1 MKITKILALLLVVV
15 MSLSFVSCGK
25 LIKSLL
31 PGGEESDSESQ
42 TAIESVSK
50 ETEADKD
57 QDEEDDDFIDLGG
70 DTDGEKLP
78 DGQVIYFED
87 FQKYGNTTDSSAL
100 ATLGW
105 REMTVEDDNVM
116 GEADVK
122 FDFENGRLHVNSWN
136 VGDTVPG
143 HAFYAIT
150 QANDEVMK
158 PLMPGGY
165 TLRYDIAYT
174 PDLSGA
180 NALTSIIMDINGNNW
195 TDAAFLPNGVGLYE
209 NVTAGKAYKLNGDS
223 IAVGNTLEKSI
234 SGVLLN
240 EKPDNNTIPMLN
252 VSVTIMVKVDPEKG
266 PIYYVKKSAD
276 PDTAFVKVGEAKMDN
291 GYVGWMAAA
300 SRALAIH
307 TCKGL
312 NAYYDNILVYSG
324 LGDCPV
330 TIVPDNFNGS
340 NAGQEAGDGKIFY
353 FEDFNRENSFANNVM
368 KLDTVEGTTEQLM
381 QDLGITCVS
390 DGGLTTYMWID
401 NGRLLISNF
410 SGYEGDTREKDTTG
424 KYSFFKIAA
433 LDDAVKMAALY
444 GDKFTV
450 QYDIAYGCK
459 DIDGDG
465 VLDIDTATWES
476 MFDIILNMD
485 GANGT
490 ACGIAAGGHVRLD
503 YLTTEASG
511 TTNELLTDVSLM
523 NRGQAIGKKLREG
536 DVGAITVRIVVDP
549 VSNTIKIYAKTA
561 GMSGFVLYA
570 TSTGTSDGY
579 ESLVAATSQSI
590 GFALQGGNNV
600 LLDNLIVYSGDK
612 NPPETDN
619 QDNYYVA
626 Q

>member
-1 MKITKILALLLVVV
+1 MKTTKILSLVLA
-15 MSLSFVSCGK
+15 MIMCLSFVACNNGTTTV
-25 LIKSLL
+25 
-31 PGGEESDSESQ
+31 DSETETQ
-42 TAIESVSK
+42 ADTDKVSTDS
-50 ETEADKD
+50 ETNDTEGG
-57 QDEEDDDFIDLGG
+57 DDFLGDLGG
-70 DTDGEKLP
+70 DDGEKLP

-87 FQKYGNTTDSSAL
+87 FQKYSNTTDNSAL
-100 ATLGW
+100 TTLGW
-105 REMTVEDDNVM
+105 RKMTVDADKVM

-136 VGDTVPG
+136 SGDAIPG

-150 QANDEVMK
+150 QANDDVMK
-158 PLMPGGY
+158 TLMPGGY

-180 NALTSIIMDINGNNW
+180 KNALTSIIMDINENSW

-209 NVTAGKAYKLNGDS
+209 NVTTGKAYKLNSNS
-223 IAVGNTLEKSI
+223 IAVGNTLESSI

-240 EKPDNNTIPMLN
+240 KAPDNNTIPMLN
-252 VSVTIMVKVDPEKG
+252 VSVTIMVKVDPTKG

-276 PDTAFVKVGEAKMDN
+276 PDTAFVKIGEAVMDN
-291 GYVGWMAAA
+291 GYVGWLAAA
-300 SRALAIH
+300 SRALALH

-340 NAGQEAGDGKIFY
+340 TAGQEAGNGKIYY
-353 FEDFNRENSFANNVM
+353 FEDFNLEDSFANNVM
-368 KLDTVEGTTEQLM
+368 RLDIVEGTSEQLM

-401 NGRLLISNF
+401 SGRLLISNF

-424 KYSFFKIAA
+424 KYSFFKISA

-444 GDKFTV
+444 NEKFTI

-459 DIDGDG
+459 DVVPDSGG
-465 VLDIDTATWES
+465 LEQDIAMWES

-485 GANGT
+485 GANGA
-490 ACGIAAGGHVRLD
+490 ACGISAGGHVRLD
-503 YLTTEASG
+503 YLTTDGAG
-511 TTNELLTDVSLM
+511 TTNKPLTDVSLM
-523 NRGQAIGKKLREG
+523 NRAQAIGKKLRES

-549 VSNTIKIYAKTA
+549 ATNTIKLYAKTA
-561 GMSGFVLYA
+561 GMSSFLCIG
-570 TSTGTSDGY
+570 TSSTLSDGY
-579 ESLVAATSQSI
+579 ESLAAATSNSI
-590 GFALQGGNNV
+590 GFALQYGTNA
-600 LLDNLIVYSGDK
+600 LLDNLIVYSGED

-619 QDNYYVA
+619 QNNYYTA

>member
-1 MKITKILALLLVVV
+1 MKVTKILSLVLA
-15 MSLSFVSCGK
+15 MIMCLSFVACNNGTTTV
-25 LIKSLL
+25 
-31 PGGEESDSESQ
+31 DSETETQ
-42 TAIESVSK
+42 AITDKASTDS
-50 ETEADKD
+50 ETNDTEGG
-57 QDEEDDDFIDLGG
+57 DDLLGELGG
-70 DTDGEKLP
+70 DNDGEKLP

-87 FQKYGNTTDSSAL
+87 FQNYSNTTDNSAL
-100 ATLGW
+100 TTLGW
-105 REMTVEDDNVM
+105 RKMTVDADKVM

-136 VGDTVPG
+136 SGDAIPG

-150 QANDEVMK
+150 QANDDVMK
-158 PLMPGGY
+158 TLMPGGY

-180 NALTSIIMDINGNNW
+180 KNALTSIIMDINENSW

-209 NVTAGKAYKLNGDS
+209 NVTTGKAYKLNSNS
-223 IAVGNTLEKSI
+223 IAVGNTLESSI

-240 EKPDNNTIPMLN
+240 KAPDNNTIPMLN
-252 VSVTIMVKVDPEKG
+252 VSVTIMVKVDPTKG

-276 PDTAFVKVGEAKMDN
+276 PDTAFVKIGEAVMDN
-291 GYVGWMAAA
+291 GYVGWLAAA
-300 SRALAIH
+300 SRALALH

-340 NAGQEAGDGKIFY
+340 TAGQEAGNGKIYY
-353 FEDFNRENSFANNVM
+353 FEDFNLEDSFANNVM
-368 KLDTVEGTTEQLM
+368 RLDIVEGTSEQLM

-401 NGRLLISNF
+401 SGRLLISNF
-410 SGYEGDTREKDTTG
+410 SGYEGDNRVKDTTG

-444 GDKFTV
+444 NEKFTI
-450 QYDIAYGCK
+450 QYDIAYGWK
-459 DIDGDG
+459 DVNGDG
-465 VLDIDTATWES
+465 VADIDTASWAA
-476 MFDIILNMD
+476 MFDMILNMD
-485 GANGT
+485 GANGV
-490 ACGIAAGGHVRLD
+490 ACGVSAGGHVRLD
-503 YLTTEASG
+503 YLTTTGSG
-511 TTNELLTDVSLM
+511 TTNELLTDVSLL
-523 NRGQAIGKKLREG
+523 NRGQVLGKKLREG

-549 VSNTIKIYAKTA
+549 TTDTIKIYAKTA
-561 GMSGFVLYA
+561 VMSEFVLAGA
-570 TSTGTSDGY
+570 TSVLSDGY
-579 ESLVAATSQSI
+579 DSLVAATSNSI
-590 GFALQGGNNV
+590 GFALQYGNNA
-600 LLDNLIVYSGDK
+600 LLDNLIVYSGDE

-619 QDNYYVA
+619 QDNYYKA